1 MAILVGDANIFID
14 MEIGDLIRPMFRLDD
29 VFAAPDV
36 LYREE
41 LKEHHAELP
50 GLGLCIE
57 RLSGA
62 ETIEVDRLSGI
73 HTEPGKHDIF
83 ALALAKERGW
93 TLLSGDRRL
102 REAALVESVEIHGT
116 IWLVERMIKSKV
128 VSLETARFP
137 RPGRDRRC
145 IFLPLGRLLSCPY
158 PTILPPSESNMA
170 IPSVWR
176 RAEIVLQAVTGF
188 RRLTNVS
195 PQQAAR
201 RLDIGIGAVRGK

>member
-62 ETIEVDRLSGI
+62 DTIEVDRLSGI
-73 HTEPGKHDIF
+73 HTEQWSSI
-83 ALALAKERGW
+83 ALEG
-93 TLLSGDRRL
+93 
-102 REAALVESVEIHGT
+102 
-116 IWLVERMIKSKV
+116 
-128 VSLETARFP
+128 
-137 RPGRDRRC
+137 GR
-145 IFLPLGRLLSCPY
+145 
-158 PTILPPSESNMA
+158 
-170 IPSVWR
+170 
-176 RAEIVLQAVTGF
+176 
-188 RRLTNVS
+188 
-195 PQQAAR
+195 
-201 RLDIGIGAVRGK
+201 